1 MNHHKLREY
10 LPRNNKVK
18 RPDVYAFCSDDVI
31 NASLFITSLSIQGVS
46 FISNCRKKKKVR
58 LNYSVLPTKMR
69 ITTAFLAFSIT
80 LVMMELSNAEGPI
93 QPASFQSPV
102 IISQTTQGLRSNT
115 YKKFAFG
122 KLTLQYDLDTAPVYR
137 QGYPLYRYYIAL
149 RADRAARISKEE
161 LKLLNDE
168 GKLCLGNSPEMKTLE
183 KGIDDKLVKYTYSF
197 SVNHG
202 MRMTWPTKID
212 GTIYLRDP
220 NTKYF
225 GVTVRAKYSSPIVA
239 GTTCTQIE
247 ATVEAAVVEMVKD
260 LKPKVTT
267 KPTRP
272 TTKTTPTTKGGCN
285 AGSQTD

>member
-1 MNHHKLREY
+1 
-10 LPRNNKVK
+10 
-18 RPDVYAFCSDDVI
+18 
-31 NASLFITSLSIQGVS
+31 
-46 FISNCRKKKKVR
+46 
-58 LNYSVLPTKMR
+58 MR

-93 QPASFQSPV
+93 QPTSFESPV

-149 RADRAARISKEE
+149 RADRAARIIKEE
-161 LKLLNDE
+161 LKLLDDK
-168 GKLCLGNSPEMKTLE
+168 GKLCLTKSSEKKTLE
-183 KGIDDKLVKYTYSF
+183 KGIDGKLVKYTYSL

-202 MRMTWPTKID
+202 MGMTWPTKID
-212 GTIYLRDP
+212 GTINLQDP

-225 GVTVRAKYSSPIVA
+225 GVTVRAKYCSPIVA
-239 GTTCTQIE
+239 DTTCTQIE
-247 ATVEAAVVEMVKD
+247 ATVEAAVVAIVKD

-267 KPTRP
+267 KPPRP
-272 TTKTTPTTKGGCN
+272 TPKAEPKTKGGCN